1 VIARLLRNPAAILL
15 AAIVL
20 VAVVATVWAVGVVV
34 EDTGEIWLNPEPS
47 EEAIA
52 QYRVIQIAGAIAAP
66 ATLVGLL
73 ALLGV
78 IIVGAVTSRAV
89 DADQAGH
96 AEAVEH
102 AGR

>member
-1 VIARLLRNPAAILL
+1 MISRLARNPAAILL

-20 VAVVATVWAVGVVV
+20 VAAVATVWAVGVVV
-34 EDTGEIWLNPEPS
+34 EDTGEIWLNHEPS

-78 IIVGAVTSRAV
+78 IIVGAVTSRSV
-89 DADQAGH
+89 DADQAGR
-96 AEAVEH
+96 AETVEH

>member
-15 AAIVL
+15 TAIVL

-34 EDTGEIWLNPEPS
+34 SDTGEIWLNPEPS
-47 EEAIA
+47 EAAIA
-52 QYRVIQIAGAIAAP
+52 QYRIIQIAGAIPAP

-89 DADQAGH
+89 DAEH
-96 AEAVEH
+96 AERSAAVEP